1 MYLCLKCLDE
11 FSILLAVYGNAGGK
25 YAMFFIMRS
34 LFIHVCGH
42 LPMAASMIIKPELFI
57 GFAKNK
63 KVGSLMNVCFIIST
77 KTKSTLFPHLKKGK
91 VPL

>member
-1 MYLCLKCLDE
+1 LVRRHD
-11 FSILLAVYGNAGGK
+11 GGK
-25 YAMFFIMRS
+25 NIGGCRIPFPVRDQ
-34 LFIHVCGH
+34 IH
-42 LPMAASMIIKPELFI
+42 IIHPELFI

>member
-1 MYLCLKCLDE
+1 M
-11 FSILLAVYGNAGGK
+11 
-25 YAMFFIMRS
+25 
-34 LFIHVCGH
+34 
-42 LPMAASMIIKPELFI
+42 KPELFI

>member
-1 MYLCLKCLDE
+1 MNTPPRGLLVTVL
-11 FSILLAVYGNAGGK
+11 ILIWILYSGVTNLRSGNTVMGIFMVAVVVICPLIYV
-25 YAMFFIMRS
+25 Y
-34 LFIHVCGH
+34 
-42 LPMAASMIIKPELFI
+42 PELFI
-57 GFAKNK
+57 GFAKNI